1 MSTDGSFIDSTP
13 SSHEGGD
20 AVGTSTDHTGTDN
33 ESEFSGPEGK
43 RFPQASRRLS
53 ATRINIW
60 LARRIGQD
68 DFPLSILPD
77 WWSTNKAD
85 VPPDFFIARTATRA
99 TSTFLAS
106 AITIFVVFFTFF
118 GEPPVFAAAVGG
130 SVGFLAAGLIIFL
143 RFGNT
148 LAARRRHSQ
157 EIESLL
163 PDAIGF
169 MYSQAEGQ
177 TNIYSVIGAM
187 ADADDAY
194 GAVAEEFRAVTR
206 RCEYFGEDLRQAL
219 VYQAQVT
226 PSDDLSRL
234 FNDMITFI
242 ESGSDISEFFER
254 EASRSFDKVENEQ
267 QEALDF
273 IDLLSTMY
281 IPFSVVPVLLVLIV
295 AGISSFQSIGI
306 LPIVLFGYV
315 FAPVVPIVFMLL
327 TNIVQPYGDQ
337 PAKLTMEQPDRDIIA
352 PSIINSAE
360 GDTAEDQHI
369 SPAARTRTGSFGG
382 GTTID
387 KENETAPTEAT
398 HPATGGLVDQET
410 VEIAENV
417 SALDG
422 LPLQERFYRIK
433 TILQHPIAYFTTRPN
448 MAAVVSIPLALVL
461 LVSYLFIDQVPLLTF
476 EALLAE
482 PIYVTTAWVYV
493 PLVVAVT
500 PVSLFHELG
509 RRSQAAVRSEFPE
522 ALQKISSVNETGM
535 TLIKSLKQAAT
546 EQDTQ
551 INKELRII
559 QQKVELGIPAEQA
572 LVEFA
577 NTHRDPQISR
587 TTRLLIEAQRASER
601 VSDVLDVAIRA
612 ALTRENLREKHASET
627 KSYLA
632 MISVTTIVI
641 IIATAILNRTLLPL
655 IGGEGL
661 AAIQTAGAIDVSGG
675 NTIDPDQ
682 VQTILFHMSFQYAA
696 LGGMFSGFIST
707 GEFKSGLKYALGGM
721 LVSILTW
728 YFLTGGVAG

>member
-1 MSTDGSFIDSTP
+1 MSTKDPFIDST
-13 SSHEGGD
+13 SSSGGD
-20 AVGTSTDHTGTDN
+20 EDAIPASVQHEDTDDN
-33 ESEFSGPEGK
+33 SEFTGPEGK
-43 RFPQASRRLS
+43 DFPQASRRIS
-53 ATRINIW
+53 ATRINVWI
-60 LARRIGQD
+60 ARRIGEN

-85 VPPDFFIARTATRA
+85 VPPDYFIARTITRA

-106 AITIFVVFFTFF
+106 AVTIFIFFFTVF
-118 GEPPVFAAAVGG
+118 GEQPAFAAAVGG
-130 SVGFLAAGLIIFL
+130 SGGFAAAGIVLFL

-148 LAARRRHSQ
+148 LAVRRRHSQ
-157 EIESLL
+157 EIEALL

-219 VYQAQVT
+219 IYQAQIT
-226 PSDDLSRL
+226 PSEDLSRL
-234 FNDMITFI
+234 FTDMITFI
-242 ESGSDISEFFER
+242 ESGGDISEFFER

-306 LPIVLFGYV
+306 IPIVLLGYV

-327 TNIVQPYGDQ
+327 TNVVQPYGGQ
-337 PAKLTMEQPDRDIIA
+337 PSKLTMEQPDRDIIA
-352 PSIINSAE
+352 PSIINTE
-360 GDTAEDQHI
+360 ERDTTGEKRL

-382 GTTID
+382 GSTVD
-387 KENETAPTEAT
+387 KEDETAPTEAT
-398 HPATGGLVDQET
+398 HPATGGLVDEET
-410 VEIAENV
+410 IEIADDIP
-417 SALDG
+417 ALSN
-422 LPLQERFYRIK
+422 LPLQERLHRIK
-433 TILQHPIAYFTTRPN
+433 TVFRDPIGYFTTRPN
-448 MAAVVSIPLALVL
+448 MAAAISLPLTIAL

-476 EALLAE
+476 ETLLAE
-482 PIYVTTAWVYV
+482 PIFITTAWVYL
-493 PLVVAVT
+493 PLVILAT

-509 RRSQAAVRSEFPE
+509 RRSQAAVRAEFPE

-559 QQKVELGIPAEQA
+559 QQKVDLGIPAEQA

-612 ALTRENLREKHASET
+612 ALTRQNLREKHASET

-661 AAIQTAGAIDVSGG
+661 AAIQTAGAVDVSGG

-682 VQTILFHMSFQYAA
+682 IKTILFHMSFQYAA

-707 GEFKSGLKYALGGM
+707 GQFKSGIKYALGGM
-721 LVSILTW
+721 FISILTW
-728 YFLTGGVAG
+728 YFLTGGVVG